1 MALLGFPGGSA
12 SSSPHRPAFGSM
24 ASQTPQTKVGLPG
37 TQERTRGWQ
46 EERQPERANP
56 RPVRSSPVL
65 LLPVPRGR
73 ATWSHT
79 GTPAQGQGEEIKGD
93 ETKAQLCCLLGLW
106 FKKK

>member
-37 TQERTRGWQ
+37 TQERTRGWK

-56 RPVRSSPVL
+56 RPVRSSPFL
-65 LLPVPRGR
+65 LLPVPLVEPRG
-73 ATWSHT
+73 HT
-79 GTPAQGQGEEIKGD
+79 LGPLPKGR
-93 ETKAQLCCLLGLW
+93 ERK
-106 FKKK
+106 